1 MKRMRSVKAKGLVE
15 NFVSLSLLQGINYVL
30 PLITFPYLF
39 RTLGVDNYGLISLSS
54 AIVSYFN
61 ILVSFGFELSATK
74 QVALHRENKAKL
86 SEIYSSVLVI
96 KSVLL
101 LISLGVL
108 FVLSLH
114 VRMIEENSL
123 LYVITF
129 GSILGNV
136 LFPTWF
142 FQGVEKMRYIT
153 MISACTK
160 TFFSAFIFIFIVGED
175 DYYIAPLLV
184 TISSITNGLIAVFF
198 VAYKFKIEIYI
209 PSLKVLLTQFNS
221 SILYFTSR
229 IANNGSRYIA
239 TTIIGIYFGNTLVG
253 YYSLVEKLF
262 FAFTSIG
269 GIASQ
274 VLYPYVSRTRD
285 LFIVR
290 RVFTLVTILS
300 LAVTFLLIVYNEEL
314 LSLVFDVRSEI
325 ASKMFIVIF
334 VGAVLNIASAILGF
348 PVLGALGFVRQAN
361 TSLIYASLL
370 LVPYLMAGIFFSAD
384 IIFSTSTLV
393 VYSAVGLGLRLIY
406 IMKLIPFNKEIWQ

>member
-142 FQGVEKMRYIT
+142 FPG
-153 MISACTK
+153 C
-160 TFFSAFIFIFIVGED
+160 GED
-175 DYYIAPLLV
+175 AVHNYDKCVYKDFFLGPYIH
-184 TISSITNGLIAVFF
+184 
-198 VAYKFKIEIYI
+198 IY
-209 PSLKVLLTQFNS
+209 S
-221 SILYFTSR
+221 
-229 IANNGSRYIA
+229 
-239 TTIIGIYFGNTLVG
+239 
-253 YYSLVEKLF
+253 
-262 FAFTSIG
+262 
-269 GIASQ
+269 
-274 VLYPYVSRTRD
+274 
-285 LFIVR
+285 
-290 RVFTLVTILS
+290 
-300 LAVTFLLIVYNEEL
+300 
-314 LSLVFDVRSEI
+314 
-325 ASKMFIVIF
+325 
-334 VGAVLNIASAILGF
+334 
-348 PVLGALGFVRQAN
+348 
-361 TSLIYASLL
+361 
-370 LVPYLMAGIFFSAD
+370 
-384 IIFSTSTLV
+384 
-393 VYSAVGLGLRLIY
+393 
-406 IMKLIPFNKEIWQ
+406 W